1 MIPQKARTHTSSRKM
16 LNQPK
21 KMHAGST
28 KKTAEND
35 RFYKK
40 RGESATS
47 FYNGEISNYNA
58 LPLS

>member
-1 MIPQKARTHTSSRKM
+1 M

-21 KMHAGST
+21 KMHAEVQ
-28 KKTAEND
+28 KNCWND

-47 FYNGEISNYNA
+47 FYNGEISNYSI
-58 LPLS
+58 LPLSNRITNMQTIPSQYP